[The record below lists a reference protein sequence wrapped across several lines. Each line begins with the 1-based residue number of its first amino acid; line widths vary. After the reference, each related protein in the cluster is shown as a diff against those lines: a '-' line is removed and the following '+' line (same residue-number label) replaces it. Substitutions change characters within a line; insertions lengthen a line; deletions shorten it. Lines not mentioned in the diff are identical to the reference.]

1 MYFANLRDEHTAR
14 FTKNWQVVWAA
25 LPVVIQESQFMR
37 RSHLFSELFAVDAER
52 VNSNVSG

>member
-14 FTKNWQVVWAA
+14 FTKNRQVVWAA
-25 LPVVIQESQFMR
+25 LPVVIQESQLMR
-37 RSHLFSELFAVDAER
+37 SCHLFSELFAVDAER